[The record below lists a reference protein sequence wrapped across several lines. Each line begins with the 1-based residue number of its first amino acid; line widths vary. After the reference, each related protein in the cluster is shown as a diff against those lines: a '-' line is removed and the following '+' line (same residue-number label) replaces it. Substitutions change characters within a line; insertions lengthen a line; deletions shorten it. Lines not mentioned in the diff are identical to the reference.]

1 MSDFDVLGTVGKL
14 ALPIFARFR
23 ICGKSE
29 LGLVRY
35 GPASRVHRGVF
46 GPFEGSFPIGIP
58 AGPDKFLAIR
68 EFHVVHGMCPSFQCA
83 RARRSTCCE
92 SGRLCAQAWQRRW
105 ENSRNFQQNLIL
117 SACFH
122 ARGRRSS
129 RCRIPTILVSSESLR
144 YLLFN
149 VLATTLSFLV
159 RFRPVKYG
167 IEALDILYTLVKGWS
182 VRSSFW
188 SGQWSGQT
196 LVTWSTWS
204 NLVELGQSSPNSW
217 KMYPGLHFK
226 GFWARWVLVGLETA
240 RSNLGQTSVNPSQT
254 WSTLVKLGQTL
265 GNVSRTFFLGVFD
278 AAKPCPRQIR
288 LTWFGLSSFC
298 VPTPEKIPGVKMGL

>member
-1 MSDFDVLGTVGKL
+1 MQIPVKRGNAIGEPRVPRRSRSHYLSNAPGL
-14 ALPIFARFR
+14 ADQLVASRKDSAREGGSCAAYFCKVPDSR
-23 ICGKSE
+23 ESE

-68 EFHVVHGMCPSFQCA
+68 EFHVVHGCVLLSNVPGLADQLVASQEDSV
-83 RARRSTCCE
+83 RKRGNVGGKIPE
-92 SGRLCAQAWQRRW
+92 
-105 ENSRNFQQNLIL
+105 L
-117 SACFH
+117 SAKPYFALH
-122 ARGRRSS
+122 RGEFGFARYDLANGGRRNVPS
-129 RCRIPTILVSSESLR
+129 CLR
-144 YLLFN
+144 

-167 IEALDILYTLVKGWS
+167 IEALDILYTLVKGW
-182 VRSSFW
+182 R
-188 SGQWSGQT
+188 T
-196 LVTWSTWS
+196 
-204 NLVELGQSSPNSW
+204 
-217 KMYPGLHFK
+217 
-226 GFWARWVLVGLETA
+226 LVGLGTA

-278 AAKPCPRQIR
+278 AASPRRIR
-288 LTWFGLSSFC
+288 PAWFGLSRFARRHPRKSR
-298 VPTPEKIPGVKMGL
+298 G